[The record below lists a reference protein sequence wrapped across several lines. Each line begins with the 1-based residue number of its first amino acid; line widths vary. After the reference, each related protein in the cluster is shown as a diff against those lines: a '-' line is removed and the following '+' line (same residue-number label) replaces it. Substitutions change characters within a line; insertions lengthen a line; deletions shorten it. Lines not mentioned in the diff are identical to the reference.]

1 VRGFPDGQ
9 GKVQISVRGGAFIRW
24 SATGDELFFVENDT
38 LMAVSVKHVPAFSAG
53 LPHPLFTAGKV
64 GVDGGSGFSYD
75 VAADARRFV
84 VVRTITRP
92 ERHAV
97 VVDKWRR

>member
-1 VRGFPDGQ
+1 V
-9 GKVQISVRGGAFIRW
+9 
-24 SATGDELFFVENDT
+24 
-38 LMAVSVKHVPAFSAG
+38 AVSVRHQPTFSAG
-53 LPHPLFTAGKV
+53 LPKALFTAAKV

-97 VVDKWRR
+97 VVENWLAKARAGR